1 MEQFWYIFCWTV
13 FSITVTYILSFLIV
27 VPVGITMENAIKGG
41 REKSIINA
49 LKLGLRVNYTEA
61 EMAKRLS
68 APCTYTLG
76 GVIDEMVRSKII
88 IRTPVRE
95 PTPYWEITRHPQ
107 LR

>member
-1 MEQFWYIFCWTV
+1 MELFWLIFCRTV
-13 FSITVTYILSFLIV
+13 FSVTVAYILYFLLV
-27 VPVGITMENAIKGG
+27 VPFGSAMDSAIKKG
-41 REKSIINA
+41 REKGVINA
-49 LKLGLRVNYTEA
+49 LKRGLRVSYTEA